1 MFVTS
6 YSYHAQENDELTI
19 KTSNVRGAK
28 EGVYGMNFLLQPRY
42 LDIIGQSVAVHHNFN
57 IEAFEKIYFY
67 DYEVEEDDIRKVFFP
82 LHMHAPW
89 SNQSDVLDFIVKSV
103 AKTLSQ
109 AHEENFSV
117 QETLR
122 IMVQFRSQVR
132 SSYYRYL
139 KLPTYVPKLDREEYK
154 EWHELYLNMESDHTD
169 VNGNPYHMDIDEYI
183 QFRHIQKMQ
192 IFIAQDSYDVLK
204 TVIPDADDLD
214 DIPCFLPGHRDVPP
228 MLKINEFKR
237 SIAVR
242 ADEDS
247 EEEEE
252 SDDSEHSSV
261 DEKPLSS
268 LKTKPTSKAQ
278 KKNDVRQDIEPDD
291 IDMSSV
297 LKKAFTVDHIGRTIN
312 VRKLLADFP
321 RLTSTLEKE
330 ADGHVEMGMLML
342 ITNIDFA
349 NGGSMVF
356 YVNGGTRLTQVRSFF
371 RMMGLLSKRAH
382 DSDPVITPK
391 LKKWNKFRGKEG
403 VAIADKFPTLLKDCA
418 MFGNF
423 SLSPPQSSLSEVQM
437 VKYVNVLFIHKP
449 IDDNMRCQLHPKGC
463 GSDLQLGEN
472 CIVDAGECQLV
483 MGRVWNV
490 AVRARVAGKDGLR
503 MDCKVG
509 IVRCRYDQLHLIG
522 NRSGIITKI
531 EPSNHGKT
539 TTQSIRSIC
548 HGYAVL
554 TFTDVV
560 GGFSPVIEID
570 DD

>member
-1 MFVTS
+1 
-6 YSYHAQENDELTI
+6 
-19 KTSNVRGAK
+19 
-28 EGVYGMNFLLQPRY
+28 MNFLLEPRY
-42 LDIIGQSVAVHHNFN
+42 LDIIGQSVANHHNFN
-57 IEAFEKIYFY
+57 IEGFEKIYFY
-67 DYEVEEDDIRKVFFP
+67 DYDGDEDDIRMVLFP

-89 SNQSDVLDFIVKSV
+89 SNQTDVLDFIVKSV
-103 AKTLSQ
+103 ATTISR
-109 AHEENFSV
+109 AREENFSV
-117 QETLR
+117 QETLQ
-122 IMVQFRSQVR
+122 IMVQFRSKVR
-132 SSYYRYL
+132 SAYYTHL

-154 EWHELYLNMESDHTD
+154 RWHELYLTMESNHKDD
-169 VNGNPYHMDIDEYI
+169 NGNPYHMEIDEYI
-183 QFRHIQKMQ
+183 HFRHIQKMQ

-204 TVIPDADDLD
+204 SVIPDADDLD
-214 DIPCFLPGHRDVPP
+214 DIPYVLPGFRDVPP

-237 SIAVR
+237 SIVKR
-242 ADEDS
+242 APEDSAPEDSDEDVS
-247 EEEEE
+247 EG
-252 SDDSEHSSV
+252 SEDSSV

-268 LKTKPTSKAQ
+268 LKTKSTAKSQ
-278 KKNDVRQDIEPDD
+278 KKNDIRQDIEPED
-291 IDMSSV
+291 IDMSTV
-297 LKKAFTVDHIGRTIN
+297 LKKAFTLDHIGRTTN
-312 VRKLLADFP
+312 VKKLLSDFP

-356 YVNGGTRLTQVRSFF
+356 YVNGGTRLTLARTFF
-371 RMMGLLSKRAH
+371 RMMGLLSKRPH
-382 DSDPVITPK
+382 DSDPVMSPK
-391 LKKWNKFRGKEG
+391 LKKWNKFRGKGG

-423 SLSPPQSSLSEVQM
+423 SLSPPQSSLSDVQM
-437 VKYVNVLFIHKP
+437 VKYVNVLFINKP
-449 IDDNMRCQLHPKGC
+449 IDDNMRCEHHPNGC
-463 GSDLQLGEN
+463 GFDLKHGEN

-490 AVRARVAGKDGLR
+490 AVRARVVGKDGLR

-509 IVRCRYDQLHLIG
+509 IVRCRFDQLHLIG
-522 NRSGIITKI
+522 NRSGIITKM

-539 TTQSIRSIC
+539 TTQSLRSTC

-560 GGFSPVIEID
+560 GNFSPVIELD